1 MLPFSAYSEG
11 MPAIEGA
18 DDSLTVCQGNPD
30 KLLMDA
36 VDNDDFSLAKAC
48 IKQKANMP
56 AAYEYALRKGKMDF
70 ATLFIAKGMYIDK
83 EELLYDAVK
92 ICYAPKE
99 WKEKMSK
106 GKDQCTILNWLISR
120 GADVKKADAKKSFF
134 MEATKFSHGRDD
146 GLLGKEDK
154 SYEEMVRFLIK
165 NGASVNPPPKYD
177 EGEERILVRLAELEA
192 HISIFQILIQSGAS
206 LTDRNPKKETVLR
219 SVEKLY
225 YKEKENLRSGEKIPK
240 WQKTEPIH
248 VSLAKRRVPYLEGI
262 IQFLKDKEKENSAKK
277 G

>member
-1 MLPFSAYSEG
+1 
-11 MPAIEGA
+11 MPVIEGA
-18 DDSLTVCQGNPD
+18 DDSLAVCQGNPD

-36 VDNDDFSLAKAC
+36 VDSDDFSLAKAC

-70 ATLFIAKGMYIDK
+70 ATLFISKGMYIDK

-92 ICYAPKE
+92 ICYAPKD

-154 SYEEMVRFLIK
+154 SYEEMVIFLIK

-192 HISIFQILIQSGAS
+192 HVSIFEILIKSGAS
-206 LTDRNPKKETVLR
+206 LTDRNPKKESVLR
-219 SVEKLY
+219 AVEKLY
-225 YKEKENLRSGEKIPK
+225 YKEKENLRAGEKIPK

-248 VSLAKRRVPYLEGI
+248 VTLAKRRVPYLEGI
-262 IQFLKDKEKENSAKK
+262 IQFLKEKEKENSAKK

>member
-1 MLPFSAYSEG
+1 
-11 MPAIEGA
+11 
-18 DDSLTVCQGNPD
+18 
-30 KLLMDA
+30 
-36 VDNDDFSLAKAC
+36 
-48 IKQKANMP
+48 
-56 AAYEYALRKGKMDF
+56 
-70 ATLFIAKGMYIDK
+70 
-83 EELLYDAVK
+83 
-92 ICYAPKE
+92 
-99 WKEKMSK
+99 
-106 GKDQCTILNWLISR
+106 
-120 GADVKKADAKKSFF
+120 DAKKSFF